1 LAFAAWTFNTSFSSN
16 ISGLVNNSV
25 VVFEDIVLVV
35 NKLNTFELASVNV
48 TVMVDPDPAYSETK
62 IDRITD

>member
-1 LAFAAWTFNTSFSSN
+1 
-16 ISGLVNNSV
+16 
-25 VVFEDIVLVV
+25 VVFEAMVLVV

-48 TVMVDPDPAYSETK
+48 TVIVDPDPAYSETK